1 MPTTQSAHHG
11 RRQGPYPQPSPT
23 VMDADA
29 DVQLRAQVDFSARL
43 RAALFA
49 NSGSTNVDALDT
61 VAVAV
66 LADDASCPVELPATV
81 TLLPLPDTLQVVVAP
96 AHDLFTAPAAPA
108 RSLAK
113 RATTRSAS
121 KAPPSKKQ
129 RKSKVPDQ
137 DDDDVDDEEDA
148 NDDGGTEAY
157 EFPLPDKCPVVI
169 RRDIVKII
177 KQADARDK
185 TPPRVAYPWVGQ
197 RACPTQEE
205 VERRPGATAFLSLN
219 IIAFGYYGFLDAFEN
234 GTHDNLMW
242 LGGKAARRSA
252 AAKANARGGSDAS
265 ALTDLATLYR
275 NDRGRYDAVIARA
288 LDPYRVDE
296 DGYQSIPELLEQTKA
311 LDPTKPTHLRLS
323 DEALARVVIDVTSCG
338 APNSAWVGNK
348 SSGTWKLLL
357 GDARIRAL
365 VKKLTPLVRKGKQP
379 FPPQKAYNEDKEQRD
394 DYSDFED
401 DEDMFTVLPPTPH
414 LDEEEDGE
422 PDELD
427 DQLPD
432 DDSADHEDDDDR
444 SSVANEPMEDGKKD
458 STGNEEDDTTSKKKI
473 RPPPSPKPYLLH
485 T

>member
-23 VMDADA
+23 VTDADA
-29 DVQLRAQVDFSARL
+29 DVQLRAQVDYYVRL

-81 TLLPLPDTLQVVVAP
+81 TLLPPPDTQQVVVAP
-96 AHDLFTAPAAPA
+96 AQDLFTAPAAPA
-108 RSLAK
+108 RSPAK
-113 RATTRSAS
+113 RSTTRSAS
-121 KAPPSKKQ
+121 KVPPSKKQ

-137 DDDDVDDEEDA
+137 DDDDVDDAEDT
-148 NDDGGTEAY
+148 NDGGGTEAY
-157 EFPLPDKCPVVI
+157 EVPLPDKCPAVI
-169 RRDIVKII
+169 RRDIAKII
-177 KQADARDK
+177 KQADARGK

-197 RACPTQEE
+197 RAC
-205 VERRPGATAFLSLN
+205 LN

-234 GTHDNLMW
+234 GTHDNLTW
-242 LGGKAARRSA
+242 LGAKAARRSVA
-252 AAKANARGGSDAS
+252 TKANARGGSDAS

-323 DEALARVVIDVTSCG
+323 DEALARVVIDVTSCS

-365 VKKLTPLVRKGKQP
+365 VKKLMTLVKKGKHP
-379 FPPQKAYNEDKEQRD
+379 FPPQKTYNEDKEQHD
-394 DYSDFED
+394 DYYDFED

-414 LDEEEDGE
+414 LDEEENGE

-427 DQLPD
+427 VQLPD
-432 DDSADHEDDDDR
+432 DQDQD
-444 SSVANEPMEDGKKD
+444 
-458 STGNEEDDTTSKKKI
+458 
-473 RPPPSPKPYLLH
+473 
-485 T
+485 